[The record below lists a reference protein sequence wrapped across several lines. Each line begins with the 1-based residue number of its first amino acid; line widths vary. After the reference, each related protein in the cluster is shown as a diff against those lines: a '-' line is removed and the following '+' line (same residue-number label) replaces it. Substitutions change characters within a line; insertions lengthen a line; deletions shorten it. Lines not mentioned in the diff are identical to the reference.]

1 MTSSNRTVVIGG
13 GAAGLFAAITCK
25 EMHPERE
32 VLLLE
37 KSNQLLSKVRISG
50 GGRCN
55 VTHACFEPKELVQ
68 NYPRGSKELLGPFH
82 QFQPLDTI
90 AWFKKRGVELKT
102 EKDGRMFPI
111 TNSSQTIIDCLFNA
125 ADKSGVIIHKMQRI
139 ESIRKEEHLFY
150 IDSLAASHLILAT
163 GSTTWGHKVAMFFG
177 HTITHPVPSLFTFN
191 VPSSPL
197 LDLPGITLENV
208 ILTAGN
214 HTQKGPLLLTHWGFS
229 GPAALKLS
237 AFAAR
242 SLHEK
247 NYQET
252 LYINWLA
259 AKNEEEVF
267 QALVKKKIDIP
278 AKLAARLLSFSKDLR
293 VLAKKLYKDPYIIE
307 GTTTNKQEFVTA
319 GGICLKEIDFKTM
332 ESRLCPGLY
341 FAGEIL
347 DIDGITGGF
356 NFQNAWTT
364 GFLAGKSAF
373 SP

>member
-163 GSTTWGHKVAMFFG
+163 GSTT
-177 HTITHPVPSLFTFN
+177 
-191 VPSSPL
+191 
-197 LDLPGITLENV
+197 
-208 ILTAGN
+208 
-214 HTQKGPLLLTHWGFS
+214 
-229 GPAALKLS
+229 
-237 AFAAR
+237 
-242 SLHEK
+242 
-247 NYQET
+247 
-252 LYINWLA
+252 
-259 AKNEEEVF
+259 
-267 QALVKKKIDIP
+267 
-278 AKLAARLLSFSKDLR
+278 
-293 VLAKKLYKDPYIIE
+293 
-307 GTTTNKQEFVTA
+307 
-319 GGICLKEIDFKTM
+319 
-332 ESRLCPGLY
+332 
-341 FAGEIL
+341 
-347 DIDGITGGF
+347 
-356 NFQNAWTT
+356 
-364 GFLAGKSAF
+364 
-373 SP
+373 

>member
-1 MTSSNRTVVIGG
+1 
-13 GAAGLFAAITCK
+13 
-25 EMHPERE
+25 
-32 VLLLE
+32 
-37 KSNQLLSKVRISG
+37 
-50 GGRCN
+50 
-55 VTHACFEPKELVQ
+55 
-68 NYPRGSKELLGPFH
+68 
-82 QFQPLDTI
+82 
-90 AWFKKRGVELKT
+90 
-102 EKDGRMFPI
+102 
-111 TNSSQTIIDCLFNA
+111 
-125 ADKSGVIIHKMQRI
+125 
-139 ESIRKEEHLFY
+139 
-150 IDSLAASHLILAT
+150 AT